1 MIVKSLCET
10 EKIAKKLASKLKGN
24 EVIALYG
31 DLGVG
36 KTAFT
41 RALASFFG
49 LEDEVSSPTFSLVN
63 EYSNEKIRIC
73 HFDMYRISGF
83 EDLESTGF
91 FDYIG
96 NAVLVIEWS
105 ENVDKYLPENTIKIR
120 FSRYGENA
128 RIIDVEGVD
137 LSESF
142 GS

>member
-10 EKIAKKLASKLKGN
+10 EKIAKKLASKLKGS

-73 HFDMYRISGF
+73 HFDMYRISSF

-91 FDYIG
+91 FDYLG
-96 NAVLVIEWS
+96 EAVLVIEWS
-105 ENVDKYLPENTIKIR
+105 ENIEQYLPENTIKIR
-120 FSRYGENA
+120 FSRYGENG
-128 RIIDVEGVD
+128 RIIEVEGVD

-142 GS
+142 SG